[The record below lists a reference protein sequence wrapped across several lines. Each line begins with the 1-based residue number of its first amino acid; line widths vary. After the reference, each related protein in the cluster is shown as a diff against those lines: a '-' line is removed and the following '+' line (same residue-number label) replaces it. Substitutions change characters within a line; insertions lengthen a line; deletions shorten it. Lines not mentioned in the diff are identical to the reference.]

1 MLLAVACLGKD
12 HRSSTVVIA
21 DKRAIEAEVIVQIL
35 EAREAH
41 ALVEGEAIAL
51 WLLGDDVDDP
61 SDGRRT
67 EEGRAST
74 TYDFDTLDHIGW
86 DLLQSIDTSQCA
98 HDWTA
103 VDEDLRVATIETI
116 DTNLVEATVLT
127 VIFDTYT
134 WLEDQPLS
142 EVGRVGILEELRVEY
157 GDECR
162 CQTAEGSLTIG
173 GDNDLI
179 DIDVVGF
186 NLEVYFDDLVRSNFD
201 DALLAQVSKATHD
214 ERHALLLEVFEEV
227 MTCSIGSCAEGRP
240 LNRDGDPS
248 EVFPRLRVGDVA
260 NDIGIGQLS
269 LCCKLTAE
277 PQSRS

>member
-1 MLLAVACLGKD
+1 M
-12 HRSSTVVIA
+12 A
-21 DKRAIEAEVIVQIL
+21 DEPKRAE
-35 EAREAH
+35 
-41 ALVEGEAIAL
+41 
-51 WLLGDDVDDP
+51 P
-61 SDGRRT
+61 PPRT
-67 EEGRAST
+67 TST
-74 TYDFDTLDHIGW
+74 RSIIFGW

-103 VDEDLRVATIETI
+103 VDEDLRVATIETV

-127 VIFDTYT
+127 VVFDTYT

-142 EVGRVGILEELRVEY
+142 EVGRIGILEELRVEY

-179 DIDVVGF
+179 DTDVVG
-186 NLEVYFDDLVRSNFD
+186 LCIEVDFDDLTRD
-201 DALLAQVSKATHD
+201 DLHGALLAEITEATHD

-227 MTCSIGSCAEGRP
+227 MTRSIGSRAEGRP

-260 NDIGIGQLS
+260 NDIGIGQPS